1 MTKVTYT
8 ITTPNGKV
16 LNASNYAE
24 CLAIKNTYK
33 GSVCKVSYEPMTPP
47 EEKKLPLL
55 PKQAS
60 ARKTVMV

>member
-16 LNASNYAE
+16 LKATSYAE

-33 GSVCKVSYEPMTPP
+33 GSICKVSYEPMTPP
-47 EEKKLPLL
+47 EEKVLPLL
-55 PKQAS
+55 PKQLLA
-60 ARKTVMV
+60 KKFVKL